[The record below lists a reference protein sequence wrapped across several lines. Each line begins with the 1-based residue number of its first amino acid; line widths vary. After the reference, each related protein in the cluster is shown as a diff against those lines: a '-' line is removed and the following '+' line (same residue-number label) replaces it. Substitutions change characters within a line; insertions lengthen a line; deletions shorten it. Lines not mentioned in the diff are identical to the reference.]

1 LHDFGIQDGIS
12 EVIATTI
19 SKEGEPDAAPIGIIS
34 DGIMHVRL
42 YPDTHTYSNIRATK
56 KLVANVV
63 SDPLLFVLSALG
75 DLGEREFYVVDGVPV
90 LRCANAWVLFECEEN
105 KQDSTLIYLYPIR
118 GKVIRK
124 GVRAINRG
132 ANAVIEA
139 TVHATRY
146 TATKDR
152 KYLNWIAHYEDVVK
166 KCGGAREKEA
176 MHKLKEL
183 LGDRC
188 GEGQPHKIN

>member
-1 LHDFGIQDGIS
+1 MHNFGIQDGIS

-19 SKEGEPDAAPIGIIS
+19 SKEGELNAAPIGIIS
-34 DGIMHVRL
+34 DDITHVRL

-75 DLGEREFYVVDGVPV
+75 DLGEREFYVVDGLPV
-90 LRCANAWVLFECEEN
+90 LRCADVWALFKCEEDR
-105 KQDSTLIYLYPIR
+105 QDSSLIHLHLIR

-124 GVRAINRG
+124 SVRAINRG
-132 ANAVIEA
+132 TNAVIEA

-146 TATKDR
+146 AATKDG
-152 KYLNWIAHYEDVVK
+152 KYLKWIEHYEDVVR

-176 MHKLKEL
+176 MKKLREFLKE
-183 LGDRC
+183 
-188 GEGQPHKIN
+188 